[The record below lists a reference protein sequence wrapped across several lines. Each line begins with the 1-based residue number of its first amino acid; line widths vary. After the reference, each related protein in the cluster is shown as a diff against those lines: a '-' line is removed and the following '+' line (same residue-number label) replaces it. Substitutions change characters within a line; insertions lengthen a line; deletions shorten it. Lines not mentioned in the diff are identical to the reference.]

1 MKWADRESKIG
12 AMRPLADT
20 FTEFKYKHVID
31 QPWWEPLDVI
41 FEDKTWI
48 IVTSCQLSYGGLIK
62 NEKYWV
68 WSKHALDPE
77 FEET

>member
-1 MKWADRESKIG
+1 MKWADRASKIG

-20 FTEFKYKHVID
+20 FPEFKYKHVID

-48 IVTSCQLSYGGLIK
+48 IVTSCQYYNLEKAYINGAINMVLSYIR
-62 NEKYWV
+62 N
-68 WSKHALDPE
+68 SS
-77 FEET
+77 